1 MNRRDLIKQIA
12 LLTGG
17 AVVGAEFFLTGCKAK
32 ASAANLSASDIA
44 LLNEIAETIIPTTD
58 TPGAKAAKVGEF
70 MKTIVS
76 DCYTDANQNAFVKGI
91 TTLQDTFK
99 KANGKSFME
108 ADAKQRHD
116 FLVSLEKEAKA
127 YNEPIEKENTAAAE
141 KVKEANLKI
150 GGGVIPTVPE
160 KPKHYY
166 TMMKQLTLWGYFSSE
181 IGMTKALR
189 HNPVPGR
196 YDGNLPYNK
205 GEKAWS

>member
-17 AVVGAEFFLTGCKAK
+17 AVIGAEFFLTGCKAK
-32 ASAANLSASDIA
+32 SSAANLSTNDIA

-76 DCYTDANQNAFVKGI
+76 DCYTQTNQDAFVKGI
-91 TTLQDTFK
+91 TTLQDAFK
-99 KANGKSFME
+99 KANNKSFME

-116 FLVSLEKEAKA
+116 FLVTLEKEAKA
-127 YNEPIEKENTAAAE
+127 YNEPIEKENAAANE
-141 KVKEANLKI
+141 KVKEKHLTL
-150 GGGVIPTVPE
+150 GGGKIPDVPQ
-160 KPKHYY
+160 KPLHYY
-166 TMMKQLTLWGYFSSE
+166 TMMKQLTLWGYFTSE

-189 HNPVPGR
+189 NNPVPGR
-196 YDGNLPYNK
+196 YDGNAPYTK
-205 GEKAWS
+205 GEKAWA